1 MKTLKVFLL
10 SIICL
15 PLLTSCWDRNLLK
28 DVKLVMS
35 AGFDLTPDGKI
46 LSTITIPDIQSGVGG
61 TQVTGSLVK
70 SAKSD
75 TPRDTRNILNAKISE
90 QFNASKLMVL
100 LLGEEYAR
108 QDIYPGLDVFYREPK
123 SSRIANIVVV
133 KGRANDLLNLNNQ
146 EKKSMSEY
154 LSDLLQSA
162 KASTVIP
169 KQSRPLISD
178 IFDPG
183 ADFVLPLIESK
194 ENEVQVKGLAMFNEK
209 KYTGYDLT
217 LQESTLYLLM
227 SNQKSKEASLK
238 LKIHEGKEP
247 KMKNFILFDVIKSK
261 PNVIVKV
268 KKPDDISVELSLD
281 LKVEVKEYSDERLD
295 SKKKINDLNR
305 QLSELLT
312 KKANTILNK
321 MQEAKSDSLAIG
333 RYIIAYHHDVWEK
346 INWEEEYPNIVM
358 NASVNAEITKHGV
371 FF

>member
-1 MKTLKVFLL
+1 MKKIKVLLL

-28 DVKLVMS
+28 DVQLVLS

-46 LSTITIPDIQSGVGG
+46 LSTISIPNIHSGVGG

-75 TPRDTRNILNAKISE
+75 TPRDTRNILNTKISE
-90 QFNASKLMVL
+90 QFNASKLMVV
-100 LLGEEYAR
+100 LLGEEYAK

-123 SSRIANIVVV
+123 SSRIGNIAVV
-133 KGRANDLLNLNNQ
+133 KGRANDLFNNNQ
-146 EKKSMSEY
+146 ENKSMSEF
-154 LSDLLQSA
+154 LSGLLQSA
-162 KASTVIP
+162 KASTIIP

-194 ENEVQVKGLAMFNEK
+194 ENEVQVKGLAMFNET

-247 KMKNFILFDVIKSK
+247 KMKNFILFNVIKSK
-261 PNVIVKV
+261 TNVTVKV
-268 KKPDDISVELSLD
+268 KKPDDISVKLSLD

-305 QLSELLT
+305 QLSDLLT
-312 KKANTILNK
+312 KKANTILHK

-333 RYIIAYHHDVWEK
+333 RNLIAYHHDVWEK
-346 INWEEEYPNIVM
+346 INWEEEYPNIEM
-358 NASVNAEITKHGV
+358 KASVNAKITKSGV